1 MAEVSF
7 VATLIAACGGADTVV
22 QAPLHKH
29 LLPRHARATARAS
42 DAGPQTDAGEAAP
55 KQLIVMP
62 LSAPDVLLYQ
72 DELEAVRA
80 HIVQRIASLESDVLT
95 PWSDDKMRALTDR
108 VSAGK
113 LQENGPICARPP
125 TLTQVV
131 DAETN
136 GGTNDNLLI
145 ATPSLDCVGKEEC
158 MIQVTIGALE
168 GEREADLMLS
178 AKVAAT
184 GSPNPVDGWLAAADA
199 LDEVEELIGL
209 GRCGTMDPAPP
220 LVRASLRQTF
230 GDFGATFTPSS
241 PAAALATCH
250 DTTLKDLFHSYQTL
264 LSVDASGHAA
274 KCAVLHDY
282 RQTDAVSS
290 KHEACICQAMEKTK
304 FPADAN
310 AAKNKANGDMRR
322 ALFEVVD
329 SAPPRKHAHKGNVDA
344 RINVLDGAGHPEAN
358 DVLDIPQL
366 GDCFVDSNPKDDLTF
381 DMKLHLAPTGK
392 VEAVEIATVPNQM
405 RACLTRAYLA
415 TPFTCDMDG
424 QSRVLDVG
432 VTLALRGIY
441 AGKKAPNEDDNDPSK
456 VHN

>member
-1 MAEVSF
+1 
-7 VATLIAACGGADTVV
+7 
-22 QAPLHKH
+22 
-29 LLPRHARATARAS
+29 
-42 DAGPQTDAGEAAP
+42 
-55 KQLIVMP
+55 MP

-72 DELEAVRA
+72 DEREAVRA

-95 PWSDDKMRALTDR
+95 PWSEDKMRVLTDR

-125 TLTQVV
+125 TLAQVV

-136 GGTNDNLLI
+136 GGTSEDLLI

-178 AKVAAT
+178 AKVVIAA
-184 GSPNPVDGWLAAADA
+184 SPNPVDAWLAAADTLA
-199 LDEVEELIGL
+199 EVEELIGQ
-209 GRCGTMDPAPP
+209 GRCGTTEPAPP
-220 LVRASLRQTF
+220 LVRASLRQTL
-230 GDFGATFTPSS
+230 GDFGATFAPTS
-241 PAAALATCH
+241 PVPALAACH
-250 DTTLKDLFHSYQTL
+250 DATLKDLYHSYETL

-282 RQTDAVSS
+282 RQPDAPSS
-290 KHEACICQAMEKTK
+290 KREACICQAMEKTK

-310 AAKNKANGDMRR
+310 TAKNKANGDSRR

-329 SAPPRKHAHKGNVDA
+329 SAPPRKHARKGTIDA
-344 RINVLDGAGHPEAN
+344 RINVLDGAGHPEAD

-366 GDCFVDSNPKDDLTF
+366 GDCFFDSNPKDDLTF
-381 DMKLHLAPTGK
+381 NMKLHLAPTGK

-415 TPFTCDMDG
+415 TPFVCDMEAKA
-424 QSRVLDVG
+424 RVLEVG
-432 VTLALRGIY
+432 VTLSFQPPF
-441 AGKKAPNEDDNDPSK
+441 KNTSPNEGSMGNAPTHK
-456 VHN
+456 